1 MNSLF
6 KRLVTIVVLL
16 ISTDKIIAQDID
28 KRCKIIH
35 KELLLKDSLLKS
47 VNFKLDS
54 VLNIN
59 YNLNIQKQLI
69 VDSLAL
75 IRRENNFIKI
85 GNQKWDS
92 DNLKVRTLK
101 DGNPI
106 FFADTREKWDSLFQI
121 GEPAYCLHKNDSL
134 GLFGYIYNYYAVS
147 SGKLAPE
154 GMRIPTKEDVNELI
168 RFNQLING
176 KGAILLKSNDS
187 ISNHFPVW
195 KKRGLDIF
203 QMGIRPLGFRLDDSK
218 EWYFGNKIYYW
229 CQITDPKK
237 INLMAITE
245 INDDP
250 FILEKTI
257 EEKNSNYG
265 LYVRCIK

>member
-1 MNSLF
+1 MTFLKLMNYQIIFLFALFVSNSFAQKKNEQIINRKIQQLDSSLILSE
-6 KRLVTIVVLL
+6 K
-16 ISTDKIIAQDID
+16 KM
-28 KRCKIIH
+28 
-35 KELLLKDSLLKS
+35 DSLVKS
-47 VNFKLDS
+47 VSQISERNHYLEMK
-54 VLNIN
+54 I
-59 YNLNIQKQLI
+59 
-69 VDSLAL
+69 DSLEF
-75 IRRENNFIKI
+75 ENQLRMI
-85 GNQKWDS
+85 GNQNWDKS
-92 DNLKVRTLK
+92 NLMVKTLN
-101 DGNPI
+101 DGTPI
-106 FFADTREKWDSLFQI
+106 FYADTRQKWDSLFLIQK
-121 GEPAYCLHKNDSL
+121 PAYCLHKNDSL

-154 GMRIPTKEDVNELI
+154 GMRIPSKEDVNELI

-187 ISNHFPVW
+187 ISNHFPEW

-218 EWYFGNKIYYW
+218 EWYFGNKIYFW

>member
-1 MNSLF
+1 MSFAQKISKSCIEINQKLTVSDSILNLSL
-6 KRLVTIVVLL
+6 KKIDSLSNLCNNLSILNKDL
-16 ISTDKIIAQDID
+16 ISKSNYADLEAN
-28 KRCKIIH
+28 
-35 KELLLKDSLLKS
+35 LL
-47 VNFKLDS
+47 
-54 VLNIN
+54 VLG
-59 YNLNIQKQLI
+59 K
-69 VDSLAL
+69 
-75 IRRENNFIKI
+75 
-85 GNQKWDS
+85 QKWDKS
-92 DNLKVRTLK
+92 NLMVKTLN
-101 DGNPI
+101 DGTPI
-106 FFADTREKWDSLFQI
+106 FYADTRQKWDSLFLIQK
-121 GEPAYCLHKNDSL
+121 PAYCLHKNDSL
-134 GLFGYIYNYYAVS
+134 GLFGYIYNYYVVS

>member
-1 MNSLF
+1 MKVLT
-6 KRLVTIVVLL
+6 LVIVNLVAMKSFTQVEVDKKCKAIYSNLL
-16 ISTDKIIAQDID
+16 
-28 KRCKIIH
+28 
-35 KELLLKDSLLKS
+35 EKDSLLKQS
-47 VNFKLDS
+47 QASNDSLQTAKNQLQLEFIKLQVKLDE
-54 VLNIN
+54 IEREAE
-59 YNLNIQKQLI
+59 LI
-69 VDSLAL
+69 KV
-75 IRRENNFIKI
+75 
-85 GNQKWDS
+85 GNQKWDKS
-92 DNLKVRTLK
+92 NLMVKTLN
-101 DGNPI
+101 DGTPI
-106 FFADTREKWDSLFQI
+106 FYADTRQKWDSLFLIQK
-121 GEPAYCLHKNDSL
+121 PAYCLHKNDSL

-154 GMRIPTKEDVNELI
+154 GMRIPSKEDCNELI

-187 ISNHFPVW
+187 ISSHIPVW

-229 CQITDPKK
+229 CQITDLKK

-257 EEKNSNYG
+257 EENNSNYG